1 VGRIVGCPN
10 PLADF
15 RYPAAVDSRSSLDL
29 SGRSFSVNQRN
40 TAIWQESW
48 AGVYQMR
55 WVGRP
60 LPRYEDAVLLQG
72 RGRYTADQV
81 RGARILRFVRSPVAR
96 GRILTVNA
104 TPEVPIITAAGI
116 GDVKAICPRLDRPD
130 YVPVAQPI
138 LAHERVTYVG
148 EPIAVVIAETA
159 AEAEDLA
166 ERVTVEIDAETPVV
180 TLDQALAPYAPLVHD
195 IAPQN
200 TLIDARFESPGVTA
214 AFAAADQVVEF
225 TFTSGRQ
232 AAVPLETRGAV
243 ATPDPGTGRVTLSAS
258 TQMPHLLRT
267 GIADVLG
274 IPESE
279 LRVVAPEVGGGF
291 GQKMPLIPEYVV
303 VVWAARHF
311 ACTVAWIEDRLEN
324 LTASFH
330 ARDQRLHLRG
340 AFDADGRLVALD
352 ADVLCNVGA
361 YSSFPATCGVEP
373 LMALADLP
381 GPYRVPEYRARA
393 RGIASNT
400 CPMAPYRGVS
410 RLVITAAIERLMDC
424 AAARLGLD
432 TLEIRRRN
440 LIAEFPYTSVTGV
453 AHDPGSYRE
462 AMEAA
467 AEVVDIAQFRAR
479 QQTARAEGRWLGL
492 GMSVFA
498 ERTGPG
504 TPAFAAR
511 RMVITPGFER
521 VELVM
526 DPSGF
531 LEARIGSSPHGQGL
545 KTSLAQLIADEI
557 GITPNEIRIVA
568 GDTDR
573 SPYGWGTFA
582 SRSLVIAGGACK
594 LAAATLRDRLQEVAG
609 QLLEAD
615 ASDIELSAGRAF
627 VRGTDLGVEVQQLAR
642 DAYHQSHRFPV
653 IAETGL
659 SAVATY
665 DPYGTFSNACHIAIV
680 AVDIATGQVT
690 IERFV
695 VVEDAG
701 RLINPMIVEGQIH
714 GGVAQG
720 IANALYEKVIYDE
733 RGNVLTGSL
742 ADYPVPTTAEIPS
755 IEIHHLET
763 LTEASITGAKGV
775 GEGGT
780 IGAPAAVLN
789 AVSDALAPCGIGIF
803 EMPITPQRI
812 SQLLREAGFKAQ

>member
-1 VGRIVGCPN
+1 
-10 PLADF
+10 
-15 RYPAAVDSRSSLDL
+15 
-29 SGRSFSVNQRN
+29 
-40 TAIWQESW
+40 
-48 AGVYQMR
+48 MR

-60 LPRYEDAVLLQG
+60 LPRYEDPVLLQG
-72 RGRYTADQV
+72 RGRYTADLA

-96 GRILTVNA
+96 GRILAVNA
-104 TPEVPIITAAGI
+104 PPGLAIITAAVL
-116 GDVKAICPRLDRPD
+116 GDVKPLCPRLDRPD

-138 LAHERVTYVG
+138 LADERVTYVG
-148 EPIAVVIAETA
+148 EPIAAVIAGTA

-166 ERVTVEIDAETPVV
+166 EQVMAEITAETPVV
-180 TLDQALAPYAPLVHD
+180 TLDQALVPGASLVHD
-195 IAPQN
+195 MAVQN
-200 TLIDARFESPGVTA
+200 TLIDARFETPGIAA
-214 AFAAADQVVEF
+214 AFATAHQAVEF
-225 TFTSGRQ
+225 AFTSGRQ
-232 AAVPLETRGAV
+232 AAVPLEARGAV
-243 ATPDPGTGRVTLSAS
+243 AAFDSATGRVTLSAS

-267 GIADVLG
+267 GIADALG

-291 GQKMPLIPEYVV
+291 GQKMALIPEYVV
-303 VVWAARHF
+303 AVWAARRF
-311 ACTVAWIEDRLEN
+311 ACSVAWIEDRLEN

-340 AFDADGRLVALD
+340 AFDADGRLLAID

-361 YSSFPATCGVEP
+361 YSNFPATCGVEP
-373 LMALADLP
+373 LMALADMP

-393 RGIASNT
+393 RGIATNT

-410 RLVITAAIERLMDC
+410 RPVITAAMERLMDC

-432 TLEIRRRN
+432 ALEIRRRN
-440 LIAEFPYTSVTGV
+440 LITEFPHTSVTGIV
-453 AHDPGSYRE
+453 YDAGSYRD

-467 AEVVDIAQFRAR
+467 ARVVDFAQFRAR
-479 QQTARAEGRWLGL
+479 QQTMRADGRRLGL
-492 GMSVFA
+492 GISVFA

-531 LEARIGSSPHGQGL
+531 VEARIGSSPHGQGL
-545 KTSLAQLIADEI
+545 KTTLAQLIADEVGVAPKEVRVI
-557 GITPNEIRIVA
+557 A

-573 SPYGWGTFA
+573 TPYGWGTFA
-582 SRSLVIAGGACK
+582 SRSLVISGGACT
-594 LAAATLRDRLQEVAG
+594 LAAATLRERLQAVAG
-609 QLLEAD
+609 QVLEAA
-615 ASDIELSAGRAF
+615 ASDIEISDSRAF
-627 VRGTDLGVEVQQLAR
+627 VRGTDLGIEVRQLAR
-642 DAYHQSHRFPV
+642 TAYHQSHHFPA

-665 DPYGTFSNACHIAIV
+665 DPYGTFSNACHTAIV
-680 AVDIATGQVT
+680 AVDVTTGQVE

-701 RLINPMIVEGQIH
+701 RLINPIIVEGQIH

-720 IANALYEKVIYDE
+720 IANALYEEVVYDDG
-733 RGNVLTGSL
+733 GNMLTGSL
-742 ADYPVPTTAEIPS
+742 ADYLVPTMAEIPGL
-755 IEIHHLET
+755 EIHHLET
-763 LTEASITGAKGV
+763 ITDASITGAKGV

-789 AVSDALAPCGIGIF
+789 AVADALAPFGVGIY

-812 SQLLREAGFKAQ
+812 MQLLRDRRSPPQ

>member
-1 VGRIVGCPN
+1 
-10 PLADF
+10 
-15 RYPAAVDSRSSLDL
+15 
-29 SGRSFSVNQRN
+29 
-40 TAIWQESW
+40 
-48 AGVYQMR
+48 MR

-60 LPRYEDAVLLQG
+60 LPRYEDPILLRG
-72 RGRYTADQV
+72 RGRYTADLA
-81 RGARILRFVRSPVAR
+81 RGARMLRFVRSPVAR
-96 GRILTVNA
+96 GRILAMNA
-104 TPEVPIITAAGI
+104 PPEVPIITATALGE
-116 GDVKAICPRLDRPD
+116 VKPICPRLDRPD
-130 YVPVAQPI
+130 YIPVAQPI
-138 LAHERVTYVG
+138 LAGERVNYIG
-148 EPIAVVIAETA
+148 EPIAAVIADAA

-166 ERVTVEIDAETPVV
+166 EQVTVEIAAETPVV
-180 TLDQALAPYAPLVHD
+180 TLDQALAPDAPLVHD
-195 IAPQN
+195 MAPRN
-200 TLIDARFESPGVTA
+200 TLIDARFETPGVAA
-214 AFAAADQVVEF
+214 AFAAAEQVIEF
-225 TFTSGRQ
+225 TFASGRQ
-232 AAVPLETRGAV
+232 AAVPMETRGGV
-243 ATPDPGTGRVTLSAS
+243 AAFDPATGRVTLSAS

-267 GIADVLG
+267 GIADALG

-303 VVWAARHF
+303 TVWAARHF

-330 ARDQRLHLRG
+330 ARDQRLYLRG
-340 AFDADGRLVALD
+340 AFDGDCRLLAID

-361 YSSFPATCGVEP
+361 YSNFPATCGVEP
-373 LMALADLP
+373 LMALTDMP

-393 RGIASNT
+393 RGVASNT

-410 RLVITAAIERLMDC
+410 RPVITAAIERLMDC
-424 AAARLGLD
+424 AAVRIGLD
-432 TLEIRRRN
+432 PLEIRRRN
-440 LIAEFPYTSVTGV
+440 LITEFPHTSVTGV
-453 AHDPGSYRE
+453 VHDPGSYRE

-467 AEVVDIAQFRAR
+467 AQVVDLAQFRTR
-479 QQTARAEGRWLGL
+479 QQTARADGRCLGL
-492 GMSVFA
+492 GISVFA

-526 DPSGF
+526 DPSGS

-545 KTSLAQLIADEI
+545 KTTLAQLIADEI
-557 GITPNEIRIVA
+557 GIAPNEIRVVA

-573 SPYGWGTFA
+573 CPYGWGTFA

-594 LAAATLRDRLQEVAG
+594 LAAATLRDRLRAVAG
-609 QLLEAD
+609 QVLEAD
-615 ASDIELSAGRAF
+615 ASDIELSGGRAF

-642 DAYHQSHRFPV
+642 AAYHQSHRFPV

-665 DPYGTFSNACHIAIV
+665 DPYGTFSNACHL
-680 AVDIATGQVT
+680 AVVDVDLATGQVA

-720 IANALYEKVIYDE
+720 IANALYEKVIYDD

-742 ADYPVPTTAEIPS
+742 ADYPVPTTTEIPN

-763 LTEASITGAKGV
+763 LTEASVTGAKGV

-789 AVSDALAPCGIGIF
+789 AVSDALAPFGIGIF

-812 SQLLREAGFKAQ
+812 SQLLREAGCNAQ

>member
-1 VGRIVGCPN
+1 V
-10 PLADF
+10 
-15 RYPAAVDSRSSLDL
+15 
-29 SGRSFSVNQRN
+29 
-40 TAIWQESW
+40 
-48 AGVYQMR
+48 R

-60 LPRYEDAVLLQG
+60 LPRYEDPVLLRG
-72 RGRYTADQV
+72 RGRYTADLTQ
-81 RGARILRFVRSPVAR
+81 GARILRFVRSPVAR
-96 GRILTVNA
+96 GRILAVNSP
-104 TPEVPIITAAGI
+104 PEVPIITAAVLS
-116 GDVKAICPRLDRPD
+116 DVRPICPLLDRPD
-130 YVPVAQPI
+130 YVPVAQPL
-138 LAHERVTYVG
+138 LADDRVTYVG
-148 EPIAVVIAETA
+148 EPIAAVIADTA

-166 ERVTVEIDAETPVV
+166 EEVTIEIAAETPVV
-180 TLDQALAPYAPLVHD
+180 TLDQALAPGAPLVHD
-195 IAPQN
+195 MAAQN
-200 TLIDARFESPGVTA
+200 TLIDARFETPDVAA
-214 AFAAADQVVEF
+214 AFAAAQQVVEF

-232 AAVPLETRGAV
+232 AAVPLEARGAV
-243 ATPDPGTGRVTLSAS
+243 AAFDSATGRVTLSAS

-267 GIADVLG
+267 GIADTLR

-279 LRVVAPEVGGGF
+279 LRIIAPEVGGGF
-291 GQKMPLIPEYVV
+291 GQKMALIPEYVV
-303 VVWAARHF
+303 AVWAARHF

-340 AFDADGRLVALD
+340 AFDADGRVLAID
-352 ADVLCNVGA
+352 ADILCNVGA
-361 YSSFPATCGVEP
+361 YSNFPATCGVEP
-373 LMALADLP
+373 LMALADMP
-381 GPYRVPEYRARA
+381 GPYRVREYRARA
-393 RGIASNT
+393 RAVASNT

-410 RLVITAAIERLMDC
+410 RPVITAAMERLMDC

-432 TLEIRRRN
+432 ALEIRRRN
-440 LIAEFPYTSVTGV
+440 LITEFPHTSVTGV
-453 AHDPGSYRE
+453 VHDPGSYRE
-462 AMEAA
+462 AVEAA
-467 AEVVDIAQFRAR
+467 ARVVDFGQFRAR
-479 QQTARAEGRWLGL
+479 QQTARADGRWLGL

-511 RMVITPGFER
+511 RMVIAPGFER

-545 KTSLAQLIADEI
+545 KTTLAQLIADEI
-557 GITPNEIRIVA
+557 GVAPKEIRVVA

-573 SPYGWGTFA
+573 TPYGWGTFA

-594 LAAATLRDRLQEVAG
+594 LAAAMLRERVQAVAG
-609 QLLEAD
+609 QMLEAA
-615 ASDIELSAGRAF
+615 ASDIEIGDGRAF
-627 VRGTDLGVEVQQLAR
+627 VRGTDLGVEVRQLAR
-642 DAYHQSHRFPV
+642 AAYHQSHRFPA

-665 DPYGTFSNACHIAIV
+665 DPYGTFSNACHVAIV
-680 AVDIATGQVT
+680 AVDIATGQVK

-720 IANALYEKVIYDE
+720 IANALYEEVVYDDG
-733 RGNVLTGSL
+733 GNILTGSL
-742 ADYPVPTTAEIPS
+742 ADYLVPTMAEIPRL
-755 IEIHHLET
+755 EIHHLET
-763 LTEASITGAKGV
+763 LTKASVTGAKGV

-789 AVSDALAPCGIGIF
+789 AVSDALAPFGVGIF

-812 SQLLREAGFKAQ
+812 LQLLREAGCEAQ

>member
-1 VGRIVGCPN
+1 
-10 PLADF
+10 
-15 RYPAAVDSRSSLDL
+15 
-29 SGRSFSVNQRN
+29 
-40 TAIWQESW
+40 
-48 AGVYQMR
+48 MR

-60 LPRYEDAVLLQG
+60 LPRYEDPDLLRG
-72 RGRYTADQV
+72 RGRYTADLTQ
-81 RGARILRFVRSPVAR
+81 GARILRFVRSPVAR
-96 GRILTVNA
+96 GRILAVNSP
-104 TPEVPIITAAGI
+104 PEVPIITAAVL
-116 GDVKAICPRLDRPD
+116 GDVRPICPLLDRPD

-138 LAHERVTYVG
+138 LADDRVTYVG
-148 EPIAVVIAETA
+148 EPIAAAIADTA
-159 AEAEDLA
+159 AEAEDFA
-166 ERVTVEIDAETPVV
+166 EEVTVEIAAETLVV
-180 TLDQALAPYAPLVHD
+180 TLDQALAPGAPLVHD
-195 IAPQN
+195 MAAQN
-200 TLIDARFESPGVTA
+200 TLIDVRFETPDVAA
-214 AFAAADQVVEF
+214 AFAAAQQVVEF

-232 AAVPLETRGAV
+232 AAVPLEARGAV
-243 ATPDPGTGRVTLSAS
+243 AAFDSATGRVTLSAS

-267 GIADVLG
+267 GIADTLR

-279 LRVVAPEVGGGF
+279 LRIIAPEVGGGF
-291 GQKMPLIPEYVV
+291 GQKMALIPEYVV
-303 VVWAARHF
+303 AVWAARHF

-340 AFDADGRLVALD
+340 AFNADGRLLAID
-352 ADVLCNVGA
+352 ADILCNVGA
-361 YSSFPATCGVEP
+361 YSNFPATCGVEP
-373 LMALADLP
+373 LMALADMP
-381 GPYRVPEYRARA
+381 GPYRVRGYRARA
-393 RGIASNT
+393 RAVASNT

-410 RLVITAAIERLMDC
+410 RPVITAAMERLMDC

-432 TLEIRRRN
+432 ALEIRRRN
-440 LIAEFPYTSVTGV
+440 LITEFPHTSVTGV
-453 AHDPGSYRE
+453 VHDPGSYRE

-467 AEVVDIAQFRAR
+467 TRVVDFGQFRAR
-479 QQTARAEGRWLGL
+479 QQTARADGRWLGL

-511 RMVITPGFER
+511 RMVIAPGFER

-545 KTSLAQLIADEI
+545 KTTLAQLIADEI
-557 GITPNEIRIVA
+557 GVAPEEIRVVA

-594 LAAATLRDRLQEVAG
+594 LAAGTLRERLQAVAG
-609 QLLEAD
+609 QILEAA
-615 ASDIELSAGRAF
+615 ASDIEIGDGRAF
-627 VRGTDLGVEVQQLAR
+627 VRGTDLGVEVRQLAR
-642 DAYHQSHRFPV
+642 AAYHQSHRFPA

-665 DPYGTFSNACHIAIV
+665 DPYGTFSNACHVAIV
-680 AVDIATGQVT
+680 EVDIATGQVM

-720 IANALYEKVIYDE
+720 IANALYEKVVYDDG
-733 RGNVLTGSL
+733 GNILTGSL
-742 ADYPVPTTAEIPS
+742 ADYLVPTMAEIPR

-763 LTEASITGAKGV
+763 LTEASVTGAKGV

-780 IGAPAAVLN
+780 IGAPAAILN
-789 AVSDALAPCGIGIF
+789 AISDALATFGIGIF

-812 SQLLREAGFKAQ
+812 LQLLREAG

>member
-1 VGRIVGCPN
+1 V
-10 PLADF
+10 
-15 RYPAAVDSRSSLDL
+15 
-29 SGRSFSVNQRN
+29 
-40 TAIWQESW
+40 
-48 AGVYQMR
+48 R

-60 LPRYEDAVLLQG
+60 LPRYEDPVLLQG
-72 RGRYTADQV
+72 RGRYSADLAQ
-81 RGARILRFVRSPVAR
+81 GARILRFVRSPVGR
-96 GRILTVNA
+96 GRILGVNA
-104 TPEVPIITAAGI
+104 PPEVPIITAAVL
-116 GDVKAICPRLDRPD
+116 GDVKPICPRLDRPD

-138 LAHERVTYVG
+138 LANDRVTYVG
-148 EPIAVVIAETA
+148 EPIAAVIADTA

-166 ERVTVEIDAETPVV
+166 ERVTVEIAAETPVV
-180 TLDQALAPYAPLVHD
+180 TLDQALALGAPLVHD
-195 IAPQN
+195 LAAQN
-200 TLIDARFESPGVTA
+200 TLIDARFETPDLAA
-214 AFAAADQVVEF
+214 AFAAAHQVIEF
-225 TFTSGRQ
+225 AFTSGRQ
-232 AAVPLETRGAV
+232 AAAPLETRGAV
-243 ATPDPGTGRVTLSAS
+243 AAVDSATGRINLSAS

-267 GIADVLG
+267 GIADALG

-279 LRVVAPEVGGGF
+279 LRIVAPEVGGGF
-291 GQKMPLIPEYVV
+291 GQKMALIPEYVV
-303 VVWAARHF
+303 AVWAARRF

-340 AFDADGRLVALD
+340 AFDAEGRLLAID
-352 ADVLCNVGA
+352 ADILCNVGA
-361 YSSFPATCGVEP
+361 YSNFPATCGVEP
-373 LMALADLP
+373 LMALADMP
-381 GPYRVPEYRARA
+381 GPYRVREYRARA
-393 RGIASNT
+393 RAVASNT

-410 RLVITAAIERLMDC
+410 RPVITAAMERLMDC

-432 TLEIRRRN
+432 ALEIRRRN
-440 LIAEFPYTSVTGV
+440 LIAEFPHTSVTGV
-453 AHDPGSYRE
+453 VHDPGSYRE

-467 AEVVDIAQFRAR
+467 ARVVDIAQFRAR
-479 QQTARAEGRWLGL
+479 QQTARADGRWLGL

-511 RMVITPGFER
+511 RMVINPGFER
-521 VELVM
+521 VELAM

-545 KTSLAQLIADEI
+545 KTTLAQLIADEI
-557 GITPNEIRIVA
+557 GVAPEEIRVVA

-594 LAAATLRDRLQEVAG
+594 LAAAMLRERVQAVAG
-609 QLLEAD
+609 QMLEAA
-615 ASDIELSAGRAF
+615 ASDIEIGDGRAF
-627 VRGTDLGVEVQQLAR
+627 VRGTDLGVEVRQLAR
-642 DAYHQSHRFPV
+642 AAYHQSHRFPA

-665 DPYGTFSNACHIAIV
+665 DPYGTFSNACHVAIV
-680 AVDIATGQVT
+680 AVDIATGQVK

-720 IANALYEKVIYDE
+720 IANALYEEVVYDDG
-733 RGNVLTGSL
+733 GNILTGSL
-742 ADYPVPTTAEIPS
+742 ADYLVPTMAEIPRL
-755 IEIHHLET
+755 EIHHLET
-763 LTEASITGAKGV
+763 LTGASVTGAKGV

-789 AVSDALAPCGIGIF
+789 AVSDALAPFGVGIF

-812 SQLLREAGFKAQ
+812 LQLLREAGCKAQ

>member
-1 VGRIVGCPN
+1 
-10 PLADF
+10 
-15 RYPAAVDSRSSLDL
+15 
-29 SGRSFSVNQRN
+29 
-40 TAIWQESW
+40 
-48 AGVYQMR
+48 MR
-55 WVGRP
+55 WIGRP
-60 LPRYEDAVLLQG
+60 LPRYEDPVLLQG
-72 RGRYTADQV
+72 RGRYTADLAQ
-81 RGARILRFVRSPVAR
+81 GARILRIVRSPVAR
-96 GRILTVNA
+96 GRILAVNA
-104 TPEVPIITAAGI
+104 PPGVAIVTAAVL
-116 GDVKAICPRLDRPD
+116 GDVKPICPRLDRRD

-138 LAHERVTYVG
+138 LADERVTYVG
-148 EPIAVVIAETA
+148 EPIAAVIADTA

-166 ERVTVEIDAETPVV
+166 EQVTVEIAGETPVV
-180 TLDQALAPYAPLVHD
+180 TLDQALAPGALLVHD
-195 IAPQN
+195 MAAQN
-200 TLIDARFESPGVTA
+200 TLIDARFETPGI
-214 AFAAADQVVEF
+214 AAALAAAHQAVEF

-232 AAVPLETRGAV
+232 AAAPLEARGAV
-243 ATPDPGTGRVTLSAS
+243 AAFDSATGRVTLWAS

-267 GIADVLG
+267 GIADALG

-291 GQKMPLIPEYVV
+291 GQKMALVPEYVV
-303 VVWAARHF
+303 AVWAARRF
-311 ACTVAWIEDRLEN
+311 ACSVAWIEDRLEN

-340 AFDADGRLVALD
+340 AFDAEGRLLAID

-361 YSSFPATCGVEP
+361 YSNFPATCGVEP
-373 LMALADLP
+373 LMALADMP

-393 RGIASNT
+393 RGVASNT

-410 RLVITAAIERLMDC
+410 RPVITAAIERLMDC

-432 TLEIRRRN
+432 ALEIRRRN
-440 LIAEFPYTSVTGV
+440 LTAEFPHTSVTGV
-453 AHDPGSYRE
+453 VHDAGSYRE

-467 AEVVDIAQFRAR
+467 ARVVDFAQFRAR
-479 QQTARAEGRWLGL
+479 QQTVRADGRWLGL
-492 GMSVFA
+492 GISVFA

-545 KTSLAQLIADEI
+545 KTTLAQLIADEI
-557 GITPNEIRIVA
+557 GVAPGEIRVVA

-573 SPYGWGTFA
+573 TPYGWGTFA

-594 LAAATLRDRLQEVAG
+594 LAAATLRERLQAVAG
-609 QLLEAD
+609 QILEAA
-615 ASDIELSAGRAF
+615 ASDIEIDDGRAF
-627 VRGTDLGVEVQQLAR
+627 VRGTDLGVEVRQLAR
-642 DAYHQSHRFPV
+642 AAYHQSHRFPA

-665 DPYGTFSNACHIAIV
+665 DPYGTFSNACHVAIV
-680 AVDIATGQVT
+680 AVDVATGQVE

-720 IANALYEKVIYDE
+720 IANALYEEVVYDDD
-733 RGNVLTGSL
+733 GNILTGSL
-742 ADYPVPTTAEIPS
+742 ADYLVPTMAEIPRL
-755 IEIHHLET
+755 EIHHLET
-763 LTEASITGAKGV
+763 LTEASVTGAKGV

-789 AVSDALAPCGIGIF
+789 AVSDALAPFGVGIF

-812 SQLLREAGFKAQ
+812 LQLLGEAGRKAQ

>member
-1 VGRIVGCPN
+1 V
-10 PLADF
+10 
-15 RYPAAVDSRSSLDL
+15 
-29 SGRSFSVNQRN
+29 
-40 TAIWQESW
+40 
-48 AGVYQMR
+48 R

-60 LPRYEDAVLLQG
+60 LPRYEDPVLLQG
-72 RGRYTADQV
+72 RGRYTADLAQ
-81 RGARILRFVRSPVAR
+81 GARILRFIRSQVAR
-96 GRILTVNA
+96 GRILAVNVP
-104 TPEVPIITAAGI
+104 PEVPIIAAAVL
-116 GDVKAICPRLDRPD
+116 GDVKPICPRLDRPD
-130 YVPVAQPI
+130 YVAVAQPI
-138 LAHERVTYVG
+138 LARERVTYVG
-148 EPIAVVIAETA
+148 EPIAAVIADTA

-166 ERVTVEIDAETPVV
+166 EQVTVEIAAEMPVV
-180 TLDQALAPYAPLVHD
+180 TLDQALALSAPLVHD
-195 IAPQN
+195 MAAQN
-200 TLIDARFESPGVTA
+200 TLIDARFETPGV
-214 AFAAADQVVEF
+214 AAALAAAHQMVEF

-243 ATPDPGTGRVTLSAS
+243 AAFDPATGRVTLFAS

-267 GIADVLG
+267 GIADALG

-291 GQKMPLIPEYVV
+291 GQKMALIPEYVV
-303 VVWAARHF
+303 AVWAARRF

-340 AFDADGRLVALD
+340 GFDADGRLLAID
-352 ADVLCNVGA
+352 ADILCNVGA
-361 YSSFPATCGVEP
+361 YSNFPATCGVEP
-373 LMALADLP
+373 LMALADMP

-393 RGIASNT
+393 RGVASNT
-400 CPMAPYRGVS
+400 CPMSPYRGVS
-410 RLVITAAIERLMDC
+410 RPVITAAMERLMDC
-424 AAARLGLD
+424 AAVRLGFD
-432 TLEIRRRN
+432 GLEIRRRN
-440 LIAEFPYTSVTGV
+440 LITEFPHTSVTGIV
-453 AHDPGSYRE
+453 HDPGSYRE

-467 AEVVDIAQFRAR
+467 ARIVDFAEFRAR
-479 QQTARAEGRWLGL
+479 QQTARADGRWLGL
-492 GMSVFA
+492 GVSVFA

-511 RMVITPGFER
+511 RMVINPGFER
-521 VELVM
+521 VELAM

-545 KTSLAQLIADEI
+545 KTTLAQLIADET
-557 GITPNEIRIVA
+557 GIAPKEIRVVA

-573 SPYGWGTFA
+573 TPYGWGTFA

-594 LAAATLRDRLQEVAG
+594 LAAATLRERVQAVAG
-609 QLLEAD
+609 QILEAD
-615 ASDIELSAGRAF
+615 ASDIEIGDGRAF
-627 VRGTDLGVEVQQLAR
+627 VRGTDLGVEMRQLAR
-642 DAYHQSHRFPV
+642 VAYHQSHRFPA

-665 DPYGTFSNACHIAIV
+665 DPYGTFSNACHVAIV
-680 AVDIATGQVT
+680 AVDIATGKVE

-695 VVEDAG
+695 IVEDAG

-720 IANALYEKVIYDE
+720 IANALYEKVVYDDG
-733 RGNVLTGSL
+733 GNILTGSL
-742 ADYPVPTTAEIPS
+742 ADYLVPTMAEIPEL
-755 IEIHHLET
+755 EIHHLET
-763 LTEASITGAKGV
+763 LTEASVTGAKGV

-789 AVSDALAPCGIGIF
+789 AVSDALAPFDVGIF

-812 SQLLREAGFKAQ
+812 LQLLREAG

>member
-1 VGRIVGCPN
+1 M
-10 PLADF
+10 
-15 RYPAAVDSRSSLDL
+15 S
-29 SGRSFSVNQRN
+29 
-40 TAIWQESW
+40 
-48 AGVYQMR
+48 

-60 LPRYEDAVLLQG
+60 LARYEDRTLLRG
-72 RGRYTADQV
+72 DGRYTADFAQ
-81 RGARILRFVRSPVAR
+81 RARKLRFVRSPLAR
-96 GRILTVNA
+96 GRILAINA
-104 TPEVPIITAAGI
+104 PPEVPIISAVVL
-116 GDVKAICPRLDRPD
+116 GDVKPICPRLDRLD
-130 YVPVAQPI
+130 YVAVAQPI
-138 LAHERVTYVG
+138 LACERVNYVG
-148 EPIAVVIAETA
+148 EPIAAVIADTA

-166 ERVTVEIDAETPVV
+166 EQVTVEIAAETPVV
-180 TLDQALAPYAPLVHD
+180 TLDEALAPDAPLVHD
-195 IAPQN
+195 AALRN
-200 TLIDARFESPGVTA
+200 TLIDARFETAGVTA
-214 AFAAADQVVEF
+214 AFAAAHQIVEF

-232 AAVPLETRGAV
+232 AAAPLEPRSAV
-243 ATPDPGTGRVTLSAS
+243 AAFDPASGRVTLWAS

-274 IPESE
+274 ISESE
-279 LRVVAPEVGGGF
+279 LRVIAPEVGGGF

-303 VVWAARHF
+303 AVWAARHF
-311 ACTVAWIEDRLEN
+311 GCIVAWIEDRLEN

-340 AFDADGRLVALD
+340 AFDAGGRLLAVD

-361 YSSFPATCGVEP
+361 YSNFPVTCGVEP
-373 LMALADLP
+373 LMALADMP
-381 GPYRVPEYRARA
+381 GPYRLPEYRARA
-393 RGIASNT
+393 RGVASNT

-410 RLVITAAIERLMDC
+410 RPVITAAIERLMDC

-432 TLEIRRRN
+432 PVEIRRRN
-440 LIAEFPYTSVTGV
+440 LIAEFPHTSVTGV
-453 AHDPGSYRE
+453 VHDPGSYRE

-467 AEVVDIAQFRAR
+467 ARVVDIARFRAR
-479 QQTARAEGRWLGL
+479 QHRARADGHWLGL

-511 RMVITPGFER
+511 RMMITPGFER

-545 KTSLAQLIADEI
+545 KTTLAQLLADEI
-557 GITPNEIRIVA
+557 GIAPNEIRVVA

-573 SPYGWGTFA
+573 TPYGWGTFA
-582 SRSLVIAGGACK
+582 SRSMVLAGGACK
-594 LAAATLRDRLQEVAG
+594 LAAATLRERLQSVAG
-609 QLLEAD
+609 QILEAD
-615 ASDIELSAGRAF
+615 TSDIELADGRAF

-642 DAYHQSHRFPV
+642 AAYHQSYRFPA
-653 IAETGL
+653 IAQTGL

-665 DPYGTFSNACHIAIV
+665 DPYGTFSNASHIAIV

-720 IANALYEKVIYDE
+720 IANALYEEVIYDD

-742 ADYPVPTTAEIPS
+742 ADYPVPTTAEIPT
-755 IEIHHLET
+755 IEIHHLQT
-763 LTEASITGAKGV
+763 LTEASLTGAQGV
-775 GEGGT
+775 VEGGT

-789 AVSDALAPCGIGIF
+789 AISDALAPFGIGIF

-812 SQLLREAGFKAQ
+812 LQLLREAGTKAQ

>member
-1 VGRIVGCPN
+1 V
-10 PLADF
+10 
-15 RYPAAVDSRSSLDL
+15 
-29 SGRSFSVNQRN
+29 
-40 TAIWQESW
+40 
-48 AGVYQMR
+48 R

-60 LPRYEDAVLLQG
+60 LPRYEDPILLQG
-72 RGRYTADQV
+72 RGRYTADLT
-81 RGARILRFVRSPVAR
+81 RGARVLRFIRSPVAR

-104 TPEVPIITAAGI
+104 PPEVTIITAAGI
-116 GDVKAICPRLDRPD
+116 GDVKPICPRLDRPD
-130 YVPVAQPI
+130 YVAVAQPI
-138 LAHERVTYVG
+138 LAAERVTYLG
-148 EPIAVVIAETA
+148 EPIAAVIADTVS
-159 AEAEDLA
+159 EAEDLA

-180 TLDQALAPYAPLVHD
+180 TLDQALVPNAPLVHD

-200 TLIDARFESPGVTA
+200 TLIDARFGTDGVAAAFTA
-214 AFAAADQVVEF
+214 AGQVVEF
-225 TFTSGRQ
+225 KFTSGRQ
-232 AAVPLETRGAV
+232 SAVPLETRGAV
-243 ATPDPGTGRVTLSAS
+243 AAFDPATGRVTLSAS

-267 GIADVLG
+267 GIADALG

-291 GQKMPLIPEYVV
+291 GQKMPLVPEYMV
-303 VVWAARHF
+303 VVWAARRF
-311 ACTVAWIEDRLEN
+311 ACTVAWIESRLEN

-340 AFDADGRLVALD
+340 AFDADGRLLAID

-361 YSSFPATCGVEP
+361 YSNFPATCGVEP
-373 LMALADLP
+373 LMALADMP

-393 RGIASNT
+393 RGVASNT

-410 RLVITAAIERLMDC
+410 RPVITAAMERLMDC

-432 TLEIRRRN
+432 PLEIRRRN
-440 LIAEFPYTSVTGV
+440 LITEFPHTSVTGV
-453 AHDPGSYRE
+453 VHDPGSYRE

-467 AEVVDIAQFRAR
+467 ARVVDIAQFRAR
-479 QQTARAEGRWLGL
+479 QQAARADGRWLGL

-521 VELVM
+521 VELAM

-531 LEARIGSSPHGQGL
+531 IEARIGSSPHGQGL
-545 KTSLAQLIADEI
+545 KTTLAQLIADEI
-557 GITPNEIRIVA
+557 GIGPDKIRIIA

-573 SPYGWGTFA
+573 TPYGWGTFA

-594 LAAATLRDRLQEVAG
+594 LASAALYERIRAVAG
-609 QLLEAD
+609 QMLEAA
-615 ASDIELSAGRAF
+615 ASDIEIGDGRAF
-627 VRGTDLGVEVQQLAR
+627 VRGTDLGVEVPQLAR
-642 DAYHQSHRFPV
+642 AAYHEAHRFPA

-665 DPYGTFSNACHIAIV
+665 DPYGTFSNACHVAIV
-680 AVDIATGQVT
+680 EVDVATGQVA

-720 IANALYEKVIYDE
+720 IANALYEKVIYDDH
-733 RGNVLTGSL
+733 GNVLTGSL

-763 LTEASITGAKGV
+763 LTDASITGAKGV

-812 SQLLREAGFKAQ
+812 SQMLREAGFKPQ

>member
-1 VGRIVGCPN
+1 V
-10 PLADF
+10 
-15 RYPAAVDSRSSLDL
+15 
-29 SGRSFSVNQRN
+29 
-40 TAIWQESW
+40 
-48 AGVYQMR
+48 R

-60 LPRYEDAVLLQG
+60 LPRYEDPVLLRG
-72 RGRYTADQV
+72 RGRYTADLTQ
-81 RGARILRFVRSPVAR
+81 GARILRFVRSPVAR
-96 GRILTVNA
+96 GRILAVNSP
-104 TPEVPIITAAGI
+104 PEMPIITAAVL
-116 GDVKAICPRLDRPD
+116 GDVRPICPLLDRPD
-130 YVPVAQPI
+130 YVPVAQPL
-138 LAHERVTYVG
+138 LADDRVTYVG
-148 EPIAVVIAETA
+148 EPIAAVIADTA

-166 ERVTVEIDAETPVV
+166 EEVTIEIAAETPVV
-180 TLDQALAPYAPLVHD
+180 TLDQALAPGAPLVHD
-195 IAPQN
+195 MAAQN
-200 TLIDARFESPGVTA
+200 TLIDARFETPDVAA
-214 AFAAADQVVEF
+214 AFAAAQQVVEF

-232 AAVPLETRGAV
+232 AAVPLEARGAV
-243 ATPDPGTGRVTLSAS
+243 AAFDSATGRVTLSAS

-267 GIADVLG
+267 GIADTLR

-279 LRVVAPEVGGGF
+279 LRIIAPEVGGGF
-291 GQKMPLIPEYVV
+291 GQKMALIPEYVV
-303 VVWAARHF
+303 AVWAARHF

-340 AFDADGRLVALD
+340 AFDADGRVLAID
-352 ADVLCNVGA
+352 ADILCNVGA
-361 YSSFPATCGVEP
+361 YSNFPATCGVEP
-373 LMALADLP
+373 LMALADMP
-381 GPYRVPEYRARA
+381 GPYRVREYRARA
-393 RGIASNT
+393 RAVASNT

-410 RLVITAAIERLMDC
+410 RPVITAAMERLMDC

-432 TLEIRRRN
+432 ALEIRRRN
-440 LIAEFPYTSVTGV
+440 LITEFPHTSVTGV
-453 AHDPGSYRE
+453 VHDPGSYRE
-462 AMEAA
+462 AVEAA
-467 AEVVDIAQFRAR
+467 ARVVDFGQFRAR
-479 QQTARAEGRWLGL
+479 QQTARADGRWLGL

-511 RMVITPGFER
+511 RMVIAPGFER

-545 KTSLAQLIADEI
+545 KTTLAQLIADEI
-557 GITPNEIRIVA
+557 GVAPKEIRVVA

-573 SPYGWGTFA
+573 TPYGWGTFA

-594 LAAATLRDRLQEVAG
+594 LAAAMLRERVQAVAG
-609 QLLEAD
+609 QMLEAA
-615 ASDIELSAGRAF
+615 ASDIEIGDGRAF
-627 VRGTDLGVEVQQLAR
+627 VRGTDLGVEVRQLAR
-642 DAYHQSHRFPV
+642 AAYHQSHRFPA

-665 DPYGTFSNACHIAIV
+665 DPYGTFSNACHVAIV
-680 AVDIATGQVT
+680 AVDIATGQVK

-720 IANALYEKVIYDE
+720 IANALYEEVVYDDG
-733 RGNVLTGSL
+733 GNILTGSL
-742 ADYPVPTTAEIPS
+742 ADYLVPTMAEIPRL
-755 IEIHHLET
+755 EIHHLET
-763 LTEASITGAKGV
+763 LTEASVTGAKGV

-789 AVSDALAPCGIGIF
+789 AVSDALAPFGVGIF

-812 SQLLREAGFKAQ
+812 LQLLREAGCEAQ

>member
-1 VGRIVGCPN
+1 V
-10 PLADF
+10 
-15 RYPAAVDSRSSLDL
+15 
-29 SGRSFSVNQRN
+29 
-40 TAIWQESW
+40 
-48 AGVYQMR
+48 R

-60 LPRYEDAVLLQG
+60 LPRYEDPVLLQG
-72 RGRYTADQV
+72 RGRYTADLAQ
-81 RGARILRFVRSPVAR
+81 GARILRFVRSPVAR
-96 GRILTVNA
+96 GRILAVKA
-104 TPEVPIITAAGI
+104 PPEVPIITAAVL
-116 GDVKAICPRLDRPD
+116 GDVKPICPRLDRPD
-130 YVPVAQPI
+130 YVAVAQPI
-138 LAHERVTYVG
+138 LARERVTYVG
-148 EPIAVVIAETA
+148 EPIAAVIAATA

-166 ERVTVEIDAETPVV
+166 EQVTVEIDAETPVV
-180 TLDQALAPYAPLVHD
+180 TLDQALAPGAPLVHD
-195 IAPQN
+195 MAAQN
-200 TLIDARFESPGVTA
+200 TLIDARLETPNVAA
-214 AFAAADQVVEF
+214 AFEAAHQVVEF

-232 AAVPLETRGAV
+232 AAVPLEARGAV
-243 ATPDPGTGRVTLSAS
+243 AAFDPATGRVTLSAS

-267 GIADVLG
+267 GVADALA

-291 GQKMPLIPEYVV
+291 GQKMAVIPEYIVA
-303 VVWAARHF
+303 VWAARHF
-311 ACTVAWIEDRLEN
+311 RCTIAWIEDRLEN

-330 ARDQRLHLRG
+330 ARDQRLNLRG
-340 AFDADGRLVALD
+340 AFDQDGRLLAID

-361 YSSFPATCGVEP
+361 YSNFPATCGVEP
-373 LMALADLP
+373 LMALADMP
-381 GPYRVPEYRARA
+381 GPYRVPEYHARA
-393 RGIASNT
+393 RGVATNT

-410 RLVITAAIERLMDC
+410 RPVITAAMERLMDC

-432 TLEIRRRN
+432 ALEIRRRN
-440 LIAEFPYTSVTGV
+440 LITKFPHTSVTGV
-453 AHDPGSYRE
+453 VHDPGSYRE

-467 AEVVDIAQFRAR
+467 ERVVDFAQFRAR
-479 QQTARAEGRWLGL
+479 QQTARADGRWLGL

-511 RMVITPGFER
+511 RMVINPGYER
-521 VELVM
+521 VELAM

-545 KTSLAQLIADEI
+545 KTTLAQLIADEI
-557 GITPNEIRIVA
+557 GIAPKEIRIVA

-573 SPYGWGTFA
+573 TPYGWGTFA

-594 LAAATLRDRLQEVAG
+594 LAAATLRERLQALAG
-609 QLLEAD
+609 QMLEAA
-615 ASDIELSAGRAF
+615 ASDIEIGDGRAF
-627 VRGTDLGVEVQQLAR
+627 VRGTDLGVEVRQLAR
-642 DAYHQSHRFPV
+642 AAYHQSHRFPA
-653 IAETGL
+653 ITETGL

-665 DPYGTFSNACHIAIV
+665 DPYGTFSNACHVAIV
-680 AVDIATGQVT
+680 AVDIATGQVE

-720 IANALYEKVIYDE
+720 IANALYERVVYDDG
-733 RGNVLTGSL
+733 GNILTGSL
-742 ADYPVPTTAEIPS
+742 ADYLVPTMAEMPRL
-755 IEIHHLET
+755 EIHHLET
-763 LTEASITGAKGV
+763 LTEASVTGAKGV

-789 AVSDALAPCGIGIF
+789 AVSDALAPFGVGIF

-812 SQLLREAGFKAQ
+812 LQLLREAGCKAQ

>member
-1 VGRIVGCPN
+1 
-10 PLADF
+10 
-15 RYPAAVDSRSSLDL
+15 
-29 SGRSFSVNQRN
+29 
-40 TAIWQESW
+40 
-48 AGVYQMR
+48 MR

-60 LPRYEDAVLLQG
+60 LPRYEDPVLLQG
-72 RGRYTADQV
+72 RGRYTADLAQ
-81 RGARILRFVRSPVAR
+81 GARILRFVRSPVAR
-96 GRILTVNA
+96 GRILAVNA
-104 TPEVPIITAAGI
+104 PDVPIITPAVL
-116 GDVKAICPRLDRPD
+116 GDVKPICPHLDRPD

-138 LAHERVTYVG
+138 LADERVTYVG
-148 EPIAVVIAETA
+148 EPIAAVIADTA

-166 ERVTVEIDAETPVV
+166 EQVTVEIAAETPIV
-180 TLDQALAPYAPLVHD
+180 TLDQALAPGAPLVHD
-195 IAPQN
+195 TAAQN
-200 TLIDARFESPGVTA
+200 TLIDARFETTDIAA
-214 AFAAADQVVEF
+214 AFAAAHQVVEF
-225 TFTSGRQ
+225 AFTSARQ
-232 AAVPLETRGAV
+232 SAAPLEPRGAV
-243 ATPDPGTGRVTLSAS
+243 AAFDPATGRVTLSAS

-267 GIADVLG
+267 GIADALG

-291 GQKMPLIPEYVV
+291 GQKMALIPEYIVA
-303 VVWAARHF
+303 VWAARRF

-340 AFDADGRLVALD
+340 AFDADGRLLAID
-352 ADVLCNVGA
+352 ADILCNVGA
-361 YSSFPATCGVEP
+361 YSNFPATCGVEP
-373 LMALADLP
+373 LMALADMP

-393 RGIASNT
+393 RAVASNT

-410 RLVITAAIERLMDC
+410 RPVITAAMERLMDC

-432 TLEIRRRN
+432 MLEIRRRN
-440 LIAEFPYTSVTGV
+440 LTAEFPHTSVTGV
-453 AHDPGSYRE
+453 VQDAGSYRE

-467 AEVVDIAQFRAR
+467 ARVVDFAHFRAR
-479 QQTARAEGRWLGL
+479 QQTERADGRWLGL

-504 TPAFAAR
+504 SPAFAAR

-521 VELVM
+521 VELAM

-545 KTSLAQLIADEI
+545 KTTLAQLLADEI
-557 GITPNEIRIVA
+557 GIAPKEIRVIA

-573 SPYGWGTFA
+573 TPYGWGTFA

-594 LAAATLRDRLQEVAG
+594 LAAARLRERLQAVAG
-609 QLLEAD
+609 QILEAA
-615 ASDIELSAGRAF
+615 ASDIEIGDGRAF
-627 VRGTDLGVEVQQLAR
+627 VRGTDLGVEVRQLAR
-642 DAYHQSHRFPV
+642 TAYHQSHRFPA

-665 DPYGTFSNACHIAIV
+665 DPYGTFSNACHVAIV
-680 AVDIATGQVT
+680 AVDIATGHVE

-720 IANALYEKVIYDE
+720 IANALYEKVVYDDG
-733 RGNVLTGSL
+733 GNILTGSL
-742 ADYPVPTTAEIPS
+742 ADYLVPTMAEIPEL
-755 IEIHHLET
+755 EIHHLET
-763 LTEASITGAKGV
+763 LTEASVTGAKGV

-780 IGAPAAVLN
+780 IGAPAAILN
-789 AVSDALAPCGIGIF
+789 AVSDALAPFGVGIF

-812 SQLLREAGFKAQ
+812 TQLLREAGCKAQ

>member
-1 VGRIVGCPN
+1 
-10 PLADF
+10 
-15 RYPAAVDSRSSLDL
+15 
-29 SGRSFSVNQRN
+29 
-40 TAIWQESW
+40 
-48 AGVYQMR
+48 MR

-60 LPRYEDAVLLQG
+60 LPRYEDPILLQG
-72 RGRYTADQV
+72 RGRYTADLAW
-81 RGARILRFVRSPVAR
+81 GARMLRFVRSPVAR

-104 TPEVPIITAAGI
+104 PPEVPIITAAAL
-116 GDVKAICPRLDRPD
+116 GDVKPICPRLDRPD
-130 YVPVAQPI
+130 YVAVAQPI
-138 LAHERVTYVG
+138 LAYERVNYVG
-148 EPIAVVIAETA
+148 EPIAAVIADTA
-159 AEAEDLA
+159 AQAEDLA
-166 ERVTVEIDAETPVV
+166 EQVTVEIATESPVV
-180 TLDQALAPYAPLVHD
+180 TLDEALAPGAPLVHD
-195 IAPQN
+195 AAVQN
-200 TLIDARFESPGVTA
+200 TLIDARFETPGI
-214 AFAAADQVVEF
+214 AAALVAAHQVVEF

-243 ATPDPGTGRVTLSAS
+243 AAYEPVTGRVILSAS

-267 GIADVLG
+267 GIADALR

-330 ARDQRLHLRG
+330 ARDQRLYLCG
-340 AFDADGRLVALD
+340 AFDGDGRLLAID

-361 YSSFPATCGVEP
+361 YSNFPATCGVEP

-381 GPYRVPEYRARA
+381 GPYRVAEYRARA
-393 RGIASNT
+393 RGVASNT

-410 RLVITAAIERLMDC
+410 RPVITAAIERLMDR
-424 AAARLGLD
+424 AAVRLGLD

-440 LIAEFPYTSVTGV
+440 LITEFPHTSVTGV

-467 AEVVDIAQFRAR
+467 ARVVNIAQFRAR
-479 QQTARAEGRWLGL
+479 QQTARADGRWLGL
-492 GMSVFA
+492 GISVFA

-526 DPSGF
+526 DPSGS

-545 KTSLAQLIADEI
+545 KTTLAQLIADEI
-557 GITPNEIRIVA
+557 GIAPNEIRVVA

-594 LAAATLRDRLQEVAG
+594 LAAATLRDRLQAVAG
-609 QLLEAD
+609 QVLEAD
-615 ASDIELSAGRAF
+615 ASDIEIADGRAF
-627 VRGTDLGVEVQQLAR
+627 VRGTDLGVEVHQLAR
-642 DAYHQSHRFPV
+642 AAYHQSQRFPV
-653 IAETGL
+653 IVETGL

-665 DPYGTFSNACHIAIV
+665 DPYGTFSNACHV
-680 AVDIATGQVT
+680 AVVEVDLATGQVA

-742 ADYPVPTTAEIPS
+742 ADYPVPTTTEIPS

-763 LTEASITGAKGV
+763 LSEASITGAKGV

-789 AVSDALAPCGIGIF
+789 AVSDALAPFGIGIF